1 MARKKKTNKQQ
12 LQNLSKV
19 KVIGLGGLGEIG
31 KNMTVIE
38 YEDDLIVI
46 DCGMGFPD
54 DDMLGID
61 SVIPDV
67 TYLEKNSEKIRG
79 IFLTHGHEDHIGAL
93 PYVLRELN
101 VPVYGTRLTI
111 GILKNKLI
119 EHNLLDSAKLFCIA
133 AGDVVD
139 AGAFSVEFIRVNHSI
154 ADACAL
160 AIDTPQGVIVHSGD
174 FKLDL
179 TPIEGEVMDIARLSE
194 LGKNGVSLLMCEST
208 NVEHSGYTPSEKTV
222 GASLSNIFHRNKDK
236 RIVVATFSSNVHR
249 VQQIIN
255 TSAVYNRKVAI
266 TGRSMLN
273 IVKAAI
279 ELGYMNVPAGLII
292 DMNEINKFAPEN
304 VTVITTGSQGEPMSA
319 LYRMAFGDH
328 AQIKLGNKDL
338 VVISAHAIPG
348 NEKLVDK
355 ILNEFYRN
363 GVCVFHDADV
373 EVHVSGHAC
382 REEIKLMHALTKPKY
397 FVPVHGEYKHLM
409 QHKELAEEMG
419 ESDDDIFVLDL
430 GQVLEFDKNE
440 AKITGSV
447 QSGRVLID
455 GYGIG
460 DVGSIVLRDR
470 KLLSQD
476 GIIIVVASVDINERI
491 LLSGPDIVSRG
502 FVYVRES
509 EKLMEEARNICTD
522 TLLNCLDNNI
532 VDWTQLKNKVKDEL
546 SKYVYG
552 QTKRRPMIIPII
564 MNI

>member
-1 MARKKKTNKQQ
+1 MAKRKKSNKRES
-12 LQNLSKV
+12 NLSKV
-19 KVIGLGGLGEIG
+19 KVISLGGLGEIG

-38 YEDDLIVI
+38 YEDDIVVV

-54 DDMLGID
+54 EDMLGID
-61 SVIPDV
+61 SVIPDFS
-67 TYLEKNSEKIRG
+67 YLEKNADKVRG

-93 PYVLRELN
+93 PYVLRELD

-111 GILKNKLI
+111 GIVKNKLV
-119 EHNLLDSAKLFCIA
+119 EHNLADISDLRCVD
-133 AGDVVD
+133 AGDVVE
-139 AGAFSVEFIRVNHSI
+139 AGAFTVEFIRVNHSI

-160 AIDTPQGVIVHSGD
+160 AITTPQGVIVHSGD

-179 TPIEGEVMDIARLSE
+179 TPIEGEPMDIARLAE
-194 LGKNGVSLLMCEST
+194 IGKAGVQLLLCEST
-208 NVEHSGYTPSEKTV
+208 NVEHSGYTPSERTI
-222 GASLSNIFHRNKDK
+222 GASLDSIFTRNKDK
-236 RIVVATFSSNVHR
+236 RIIIATFSSNVHR

-255 TSAVYNRKVAI
+255 ASYNCGRKVAI

-273 IVKAAI
+273 IVKSAI
-279 ELGYMNVPAGLII
+279 ELGYMNVPSGVII
-292 DMNEINKFAPEN
+292 DMNEIGKFPPER

-328 AQIKLGNKDL
+328 AQIKLGKGDM

-355 ILNEFYRN
+355 ILNEFYKN
-363 GVCVFHDADV
+363 GVSVFHDSDI

-382 REEIKLMHALTKPKY
+382 REEIKLMHLLTKPKF

-419 ESDDDIFVLDL
+419 ETGDRVVILDI
-430 GQVLEFDKNE
+430 GQVLELDSESARING
-440 AKITGSV
+440 TV
-447 QSGRVLID
+447 QAGRVLID

-470 KLLSQD
+470 KLLSKD
-476 GIIIVVASVDINERI
+476 GIIIVVATVDVEEGMLI
-491 LLSGPDIVSRG
+491 SGPDIVSRG

-509 EKLMEEARNICTD
+509 EELMDEARNVCTD
-522 TLLNCLDNNI
+522 TLFECLDNNI
-532 VDWTQLKNKVKDEL
+532 VDWTQMKIRVKEDL
-546 SKYVYG
+546 SRFLYQ
-552 QTKRRPMIIPII
+552 QTKRRPMVLPII
-564 MNI
+564 MNV